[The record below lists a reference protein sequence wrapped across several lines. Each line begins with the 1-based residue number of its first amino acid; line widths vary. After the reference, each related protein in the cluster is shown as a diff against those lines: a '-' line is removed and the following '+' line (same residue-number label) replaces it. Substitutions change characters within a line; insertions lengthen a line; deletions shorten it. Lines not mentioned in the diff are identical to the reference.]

1 MKILYRPHRGQ
12 LSEAMAELKE
22 FKSVKAMLDYVVKK
36 WNEIW
41 GKDIFDINDLFIKYY
56 GYDERIDWETY
67 VVCVGKMQ
75 NENFLEKGLHPQAIG
90 FMTFK

>member
-1 MKILYRPHRGQ
+1 MSKIYFVQ
-12 LSEAMAELKE
+12 E
-22 FKSVKAMLDYVVKK
+22 V
-36 WNEIW
+36 
-41 GKDIFDINDLFIKYY
+41 KYY